1 MSFEESIK
9 QWVTIDNKIKKLNE
23 EAKELRQQR
32 TSITKQINNYVEE
45 NDLKHATV
53 QISDGKLKFQSV
65 KVTQPLSLKFVK
77 ECLEDCIQNET
88 SVEKIMNYIKE
99 RRNVEYVDDIRRF
112 YS

>member
-53 QISDGKLKFQSV
+53 QISDGKLKFQSI